1 MYQTGKCNKV
11 VEAAVFLLFP
21 RFGRRKALC
30 PVKMY
35 FLGVQ
40 KGRKEKPSSG
50 KDKMVSC
57 ETEWRRNGA
66 LAGASLGK
74 EHPQKRVSRDLRQVV
89 PQAPWKSLVEM
100 HMAACRP
107 LFYYFYFFSSF

>member
-1 MYQTGKCNKV
+1 MYQTGECNKV
-11 VEAAVFLLFP
+11 AEATVFLLFP
-21 RFGRRKALC
+21 WFGRRKALC

-35 FLGVQ
+35 LPGVQ
-40 KGRKEKPSSG
+40 KGRKEKPSG

-74 EHPQKRVSRDLRQVV
+74 EHPQKRVSGDLKQVV

-107 LFYYFYFFSSF
+107 LFYYFHFFSSF